1 MRRET
6 QPARQTPTG
15 RRGRARLARLLI
27 APLLAGLTVTVT
39 AGATQAA
46 SPTAAAAVSGVQL
59 QLPRPTGPHA
69 VGRDILRLVD
79 EHRKDP
85 WVPEAGARQLMVSMY
100 YPARSGT
107 GGPAPYMTVE
117 EARSLV
123 QRKAQGADVPA
134 ETVSGTRTYAHTRAR
149 PIGGRFPLVVLS
161 PGLGLPRASLTGL
174 AEDLAS
180 RDYVVALVDHTYESS
195 GTSFPDGRMLTCA
208 PICDRP
214 KPPEGGLEAITK
226 SRTKDVSFV
235 LDQLTGRHPA
245 WRHARMIA
253 PKRIGMAGH
262 SVGGDASAATMAAD
276 KRVRAGANL
285 DGTFNAPVPAIG
297 LGKRAFLLMGSQ
309 SDHSPGK
316 DHTWDR
322 DWAHLDGWKRWLTLA
337 GSVHD
342 SFTDLPILKKQ
353 LGMPGPGELS
363 PQRALELTRAYVGA
377 LFDLHLKGEKQPLL
391 DAASP
396 ANPEVAFQNP

>member
-6 QPARQTPTG
+6 SARQALTG
-15 RRGRARLARLLI
+15 RRGRARLARLLA

-39 AGATQAA
+39 AGATRAA
-46 SPTAAAAVSGVQL
+46 SPAAASTVSGVQL
-59 QLPRPTGPHA
+59 RLPRPTGPHA
-69 VGRDILRLVD
+69 VGRDILHLVD
-79 EHRKDP
+79 KHRKDP

-117 EARSLV
+117 EARSLL

-134 ETVSGTRTYAHTRAR
+134 ETVSGTRTYAHTNAR

-208 PICDRP
+208 PICDQP
-214 KPPEGGLEAITK
+214 KPPEGGLGAITR

-235 LDQLTGRHPA
+235 IDQLTGRHPA

-262 SVGGDASAATMAAD
+262 SIGGEAGAATMAAD

-285 DGTFNAPVPAIG
+285 DGTFHAPVPATG
-297 LGKRAFLLMGSQ
+297 LGKRPFLLLGSQ

-322 DWAHLDGWKRWLTLA
+322 DWARLDGWKRWLTLA
-337 GSVHD
+337 GAVHD
-342 SFTDLPILKKQ
+342 SFTDLSLLRKQ
-353 LGMPGPGELS
+353 LGVSSPGELS
-363 PQRALELTRAYVGA
+363 AQRALELTRAYVGA
-377 LFDLHLKGEKQPLL
+377 FFDLHLKGEKQPLL
-391 DAASP
+391 DGPAP
-396 ANPEVAFQNP
+396 ANPGVAFQNP